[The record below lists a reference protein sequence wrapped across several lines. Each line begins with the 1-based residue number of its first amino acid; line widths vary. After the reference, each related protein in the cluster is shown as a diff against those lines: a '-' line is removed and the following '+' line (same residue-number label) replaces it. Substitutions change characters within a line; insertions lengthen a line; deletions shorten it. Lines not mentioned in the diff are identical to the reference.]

1 MPRTVPM
8 LMFTRTGPHAIGL
21 VVRSTTPT
29 LAIKW
34 FTRTLCIVLTGTLQ
48 QYLEAILPG
57 PASVHAT
64 AVPAPVLLP
73 AARAHL
79 QAALHHPATRL
90 ATAHLQAAPLQ
101 AALPQAAPLRAVVS
115 VKKYVAGMARA
126 FTLCVRTP
134 VAGVGKTT
142 KAVSV
147 VKRAKVKMAVM
158 AVS

>member
-64 AVPAPVLLP
+64 AVPAPALLP

-90 ATAHLQAAPLQ
+90 ATAHLQ

-147 VKRAKVKMAVM
+147 VKRAKVKTAVM

>member
-90 ATAHLQAAPLQ
+90 ATAPLQ
-101 AALPQAAPLRAVVS
+101 VALPQAAPLRAVVS

-147 VKRAKVKMAVM
+147 VKRAKVKTAVM